1 MKKKTKVLIRNI
13 LFFVACCKTYCI
25 LCLKICTLSFVC
37 YIFWIKFILHYRLST
52 PLFSIKTCIT
62 LFKIWRMR
70 IKIMNDSHI
79 KSLSDHICI
88 HLPISYHCP
97 LTAYIYRLWYICCIS
112 HLYDYRGGGLSWQ
125 WINVDKRDRG
135 TRSIQITFEFC
146 PLETKKF
153 VLYVYWKNKKIK
165 HATYEYTN
173 VDLNVI
179 QNKKK

>member
-1 MKKKTKVLIRNI
+1 MYVKWKAENNNKNCLSGICIFR
-13 LFFVACCKTYCI
+13 CKLNNLCR
-25 LCLKICTLSFVC
+25 LCLKNCTLSFLC
-37 YIFWIKFILHYRLST
+37 DILYFELNLFYTIDCST

-79 KSLSDHICI
+79 KSLNDHICI

-97 LTAYIYRLWYICCIS
+97 LTAYIYKPWYICCIS
-112 HLYDYRGGGLSWQ
+112 HLYDYRGGGLSWH

-153 VLYVYWKNKKIK
+153 VLGTGN
-165 HATYEYTN
+165 
-173 VDLNVI
+173 
-179 QNKKK
+179 